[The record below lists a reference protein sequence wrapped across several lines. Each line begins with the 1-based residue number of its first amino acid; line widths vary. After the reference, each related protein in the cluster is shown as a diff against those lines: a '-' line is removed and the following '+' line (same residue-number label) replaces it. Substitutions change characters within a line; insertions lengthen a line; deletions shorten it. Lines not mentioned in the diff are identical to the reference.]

1 MGIPFREIV
10 GGFEVAHEPSILNG
24 AAAAA
29 AIAASPVIAHTPLNG
44 TRKSMMEP
52 NGEDGATDVEGMGT
66 GTTVSVTLGA
76 FVEWM
81 LTIAE

>member
-1 MGIPFREIV
+1 MGIPFCEIV
-10 GGFEVAHEPSILNG
+10 GEFEVAHEPSILN

-29 AIAASPVIAHTPLNG
+29 AAFAASPVIAHTPLYG
-44 TRKSMMEP
+44 THKSMMEP

-66 GTTVSVTLGA
+66 GTTVRAAFYA

-81 LTIAE
+81 LTLRK